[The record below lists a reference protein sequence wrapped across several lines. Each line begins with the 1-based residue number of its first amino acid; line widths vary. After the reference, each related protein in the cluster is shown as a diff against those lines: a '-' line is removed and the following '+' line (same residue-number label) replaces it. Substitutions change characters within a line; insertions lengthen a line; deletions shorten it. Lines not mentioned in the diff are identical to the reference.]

1 MITINESDMEFG
13 TFQKEKVF
21 RMEDSRLQHSF
32 GEGVKT
38 VEFVLLKDRD
48 KLLFVEAKKSCP
60 NRDNRYENKGKTEK
74 FEGYFSDIS
83 DKFVDSL
90 QMMLNIFL
98 DRRTVNLDEVGSH
111 ITDEK
116 IYSILKFR
124 FVLVVKNA
132 VDIAWLAGPKEEL
145 EARLL
150 RWKKLWNIEV
160 IVLNEELAVRYGIVL
175 KK

>member
-1 MITINESDMEFG
+1 
-13 TFQKEKVF
+13 
-21 RMEDSRLQHSF
+21 MEDSRLQHSF

-74 FEGYFSDIS
+74 FEEYFSDIS

-116 IYSILKFR
+116 IYSIR
-124 FVLVVKNA
+124 SEERRV
-132 VDIAWLAGPKEEL
+132 GKEC
-145 EARLL
+145 RL
-150 RWKKLWNIEV
+150 
-160 IVLNEELAVRYGIVL
+160 
-175 KK
+175 

>member
-13 TFQKEKVF
+13 IFQKEKVF

-74 FEGYFSDIS
+74 FEEYFSDIS

-132 VDIAWLAGPKEEL
+132 VDIAW
-145 EARLL
+145 
-150 RWKKLWNIEV
+150 
-160 IVLNEELAVRYGIVL
+160 
-175 KK
+175 

>member
-74 FEGYFSDIS
+74 FEEYFSDIS